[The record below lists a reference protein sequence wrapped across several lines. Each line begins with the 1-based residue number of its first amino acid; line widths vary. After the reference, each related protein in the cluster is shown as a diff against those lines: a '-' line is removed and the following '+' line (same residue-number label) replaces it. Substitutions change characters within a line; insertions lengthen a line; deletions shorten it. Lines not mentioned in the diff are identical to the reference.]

1 MTRKL
6 RSEPSKPRPS
16 EKLTELPSA
25 AAHREAAQYED
36 DNVGVEAAN
45 RTMQAAEGGARYAA
59 KLSARPRHEVKSQPQ
74 GAKQQ
79 QKRGIKD
86 AYAKARKG
94 KTTTTTATAKSAKK
108 AAEKEKKTA
117 QFIYRHR
124 KGIGIAVAL
133 FLVAAFIMNALT
145 SCSVFLQGGLSSVG
159 LTTYPSADEDML
171 GAEAAYAAMEA
182 ELQDYLDSYEATHD
196 YDEYHFDLDEISH
209 DPYVLMSLLTA
220 LKGGEWT
227 LDDVR
232 SDLEMLFERQYILT
246 EDVTRYTRYDEDGE
260 PYEYTTVTV
269 TLENFDLSHLPVYLL
284 TEDALSLYSLYMATL
299 GNRPDLFP
307 DSGYVGAYTDP
318 QPSYEIPPEALEDE
332 RFAAMM
338 EEAEKY
344 LGYPYVWG
352 GYNPNT
358 SFDCS
363 GFVSWVVNN
372 CGVGWSVGRLTAQ
385 GLYNICTPVS
395 EAEARPGDLVFFEYT
410 YDGPWITHV
419 GIYVGDGWMIH
430 AGDPIGY
437 IKFMDSYY
445 SDNFVGFGRLP
456 AV

>member
-6 RSEPSKPRPS
+6 RSEPAKPRPS

-45 RTMQAAEGGARYAA
+45 RTTQAAEGTARYAA
-59 KLSARPRHEVKSQPQ
+59 KLSARPRHEVKPEPH

-79 QKRGIKD
+79 QKRGIKE
-86 AYAKARKG
+86 AYTKARQG
-94 KTTTTTATAKSAKK
+94 KSTTTATAKSAKK

-133 FLVAAFIMNALT
+133 FLVVAFIMNALT
-145 SCSVFLQGGLSSVG
+145 SCSVFLQSGLNSVG

-182 ELQDYLDSYEATHD
+182 ELQYYLDSYEATHD
-196 YDEYHFDLDEISH
+196 YDEYHFDLDDIEH
-209 DPYVLMSLLTA
+209 DPYVLISLLTA

-227 LDDVR
+227 LSDVQ

-246 EDVTRYTRYDEDGE
+246 EDVTTYTRYDEDGE
-260 PYEYTTVTV
+260 PYEYTVCTV
-269 TLENFDLSHLPVYLL
+269 TLENFDLSHLPVYIFP
-284 TEDALSLYSLYMATL
+284 EEKLSLYAMYMGTL

-307 DSGYVGAYTDP
+307 DSEYIAKYENAILEL
-318 QPSYEIPPEALEDE
+318 EIPEEYFEDE

-372 CGVGWSVGRLTAQ
+372 CGLGYDIGRLDAG
-385 GLYNICTPVS
+385 GLYYLCTPVS
-395 EAEARPGDLVFFEYT
+395 EAEARPGDLVFFEHT
-410 YDGPWITHV
+410 FEGPWITHV

-430 AGDPIGY
+430 AGSPISY

-456 AV
+456 AP

>member
-1 MTRKL
+1 MSRKL
-6 RSEPSKPRPS
+6 HPEPKKPRPS
-16 EKLTELPSA
+16 AKLTELPSA
-25 AAHREAAQYED
+25 AVHREAAQYED

-45 RTMQAAEGGARYAA
+45 RTTQAAEGGARYAA
-59 KLSARPRHEVKSQPQ
+59 KLSTRPRHEVKPEPQ

-86 AYAKARKG
+86 AYTKTRQG
-94 KTTTTTATAKSAKK
+94 KSTTTATAKGAKK

-124 KGIGIAVAL
+124 KGIGIAAAL

-145 SCSVFLQGGLSSVG
+145 SCSVFLQGGLNSVG

-171 GAEAAYAAMEA
+171 AAEAAYAAMEA
-182 ELQDYLDSYEATHD
+182 ELQNYLDSYEATHD
-196 YDEYHFDLDEISH
+196 YDEYHMDIDDIEH
-209 DPYVLMSLLTA
+209 DPYVLISILTA
-220 LKGGEWT
+220 WFGGEWT
-227 LDDVR
+227 MDEAEAVLGT
-232 SDLEMLFERQYILT
+232 LFDRQYILT
-246 EDVTRYTRYDEDGE
+246 ETVQTYGEGED
-260 PYEYTTVTV
+260 EYTVCTV

-318 QPSYEIPPEALEDE
+318 KPTYEIPPEALEDE
-332 RFAAMM
+332 QFAAMM
-338 EEAEKY
+338 EEAQKY
-344 LGYPYVWG
+344 FGYPYVWG
-352 GYNPNT
+352 GSSPAT

-372 CGVGWSVGRLTAQ
+372 CGLGYDIGRLTAQ

-395 EAEARPGDLVFFEYT
+395 EAEAKPGDLVFFEYT
-410 YDGPWITHV
+410 YEGPWITHV

>member
-1 MTRKL
+1 MSRKL
-6 RSEPSKPRPS
+6 HREPKKPRPS
-16 EKLTELPSA
+16 AKLTELPSA

-36 DNVGVEAAN
+36 DNVGVEVAN
-45 RTMQAAEGGARYAA
+45 RTTQAAEGGARYAA
-59 KLSARPRHEVKSQPQ
+59 KLSARPRHEVKPEPQ

-86 AYAKARKG
+86 AYTKARKG

-159 LTTYPSADEDML
+159 LTTYPSSDEDML
-171 GAEAAYAAMEA
+171 AAEAAYTAMEA
-182 ELQDYLDSYEATHD
+182 ELQAYLDSYEATHD
-196 YDEYHFDLDEISH
+196 YDEYHFDLDAIEH
-209 DPYVLMSLLTA
+209 DPYVLISLLTA

-227 LDDVR
+227 LDEVR

-246 EDVTRYTRYDEDGE
+246 EDVTSYTRYDEDGE
-260 PYEYTTVTV
+260 PYEYTVCTV

-332 RFAAMM
+332 QFAAMM
-338 EEAEKY
+338 EEAQKY

-352 GYNPNT
+352 GSSPAT

-372 CGVGWSVGRLTAQ
+372 CGVGWSIGRLTAQ

-395 EAEARPGDLVFFEYT
+395 EAEAKPGDLVFFEYT
-410 YDGPWITHV
+410 YEGPWITHV

>member
-1 MTRKL
+1 MSRKL
-6 RSEPSKPRPS
+6 RPEPKKHRPS

-45 RTMQAAEGGARYAA
+45 RTTQAAEGGVHYAA
-59 KLSARPRHEVKSQPQ
+59 KLSERPTRKTKAEPQ
-74 GAKQQ
+74 GAKAQ

-86 AYAKARKG
+86 AYAKARQG
-94 KTTTTTATAKSAKK
+94 KSTTTATAKSAKK

-145 SCSVFLQGGLSSVG
+145 SCSVFLQGGLNSVG

-196 YDEYHFDLDEISH
+196 YDEYHIDLDEISH

-220 LKGGEWT
+220 LKGGEWA

-246 EDVTRYTRYDEDGE
+246 EDVTTYTRYDEDGE
-260 PYEYTTVTV
+260 PYEHTVCTV

-318 QPSYEIPPEALEDE
+318 KPTYEIPPEALEDE
-332 RFAAMM
+332 QFAAMM
-338 EEAEKY
+338 EEAQKY
-344 LGYPYVWG
+344 VGYPYVWG
-352 GYNPNT
+352 GSSPAT

-372 CGVGWSVGRLTAQ
+372 CGVGWSIGRLTAQ

-395 EAEARPGDLVFFEYT
+395 EAEAKPGDLVFFEYT

>member
-6 RSEPSKPRPS
+6 HREPKKPRPS

-36 DNVGVEAAN
+36 DNVGVESAN
-45 RTMQAAEGGARYAA
+45 RTTQAAEGGARYAA
-59 KLSARPRHEVKSQPQ
+59 KLSERPTRKTKAEPH

-79 QKRGIKD
+79 QKRGIKE
-86 AYAKARKG
+86 AYSKARQG
-94 KTTTTTATAKSAKK
+94 KSTTTATAKSAKK

-124 KGIGIAVAL
+124 KGIGIAAAL
-133 FLVAAFIMNALT
+133 FLAVAFIMNALT

-159 LTTYPSADEDML
+159 ITTFPSSDEDML
-171 GAEAAYAAMEA
+171 GAEAAYTAMEA
-182 ELQDYLDSYEATHD
+182 ELQDYLDSYEAAHD
-196 YDEYHFDLDEISH
+196 YDEYHFDLDDIEH
-209 DPYVLMSLLTA
+209 DPYVLMSILTA
-220 LKGGEWT
+220 WFGGEWT
-227 LDDVR
+227 MDEAEAVLGT
-232 SDLEMLFERQYILT
+232 LFDRQYILT
-246 EDVTRYTRYDEDGE
+246 ETVQTYGEGED
-260 PYEYTTVTV
+260 EYTVCTV

-318 QPSYEIPPEALEDE
+318 KPTYEIPPEALEDE
-332 RFAAMM
+332 QFAAMM
-338 EEAEKY
+338 EEAQKY
-344 LGYPYVWG
+344 VGYPYVWG
-352 GYNPNT
+352 GSSPAT

-372 CGVGWSVGRLTAQ
+372 CGVGWSIGRLTAQ

-395 EAEARPGDLVFFEYT
+395 EAEAKPGDLVFFEYT
-410 YDGPWITHV
+410 YEGPWITHV

>member
-1 MTRKL
+1 MSRKL
-6 RSEPSKPRPS
+6 HPEPKKPRPS

-45 RTMQAAEGGARYAA
+45 RTAQAAEGGARYAA
-59 KLSARPRHEVKSQPQ
+59 KLSTRPRHEVKPEPH

-86 AYAKARKG
+86 AYTKARQG
-94 KTTTTTATAKSAKK
+94 KSTTTATAKSAKK
-108 AAEKEKKTA
+108 AAEKEKKTT

-133 FLVAAFIMNALT
+133 FLAVAFIMNALT
-145 SCSVFLQGGLSSVG
+145 SCSVFLQGGLNSVG
-159 LTTYPSADEDML
+159 ITTFPSSDEDML
-171 GAEAAYAAMEA
+171 AAEAAYAAMEA
-182 ELQDYLDSYEATHD
+182 ELQAYLDSYEAAHD
-196 YDEYHFDLDEISH
+196 YDEYHMDIDDIEH
-209 DPYVLMSLLTA
+209 DPYVLMSILTA
-220 LKGGEWT
+220 WFGGEWT
-227 LDDVR
+227 MDEAEAVLGT
-232 SDLEMLFERQYILT
+232 LFDRQYILT
-246 EDVTRYTRYDEDGE
+246 ENVQTYGEGED
-260 PYEYTTVTV
+260 EYTVCTV
-269 TLENFDLSHLPVYLL
+269 TLENFDLSHLPVYIFP
-284 TEDALSLYSLYMATL
+284 EEKLSLYAMYMGTL

-318 QPSYEIPPEALEDE
+318 KPTYEIPPEALEDE
-332 RFAAMM
+332 QFAAMM
-338 EEAEKY
+338 EEAQKY
-344 LGYPYVWG
+344 VGYPYVWG
-352 GYNPNT
+352 GSSPAT

-372 CGVGWSVGRLTAQ
+372 CGVGWSIGRLTAQ

-395 EAEARPGDLVFFEYT
+395 EAEAKPGDLVFFEYT
-410 YDGPWITHV
+410 YEGPWITHV

>member
-332 RFAAMM
+332 QFAAMM
-338 EEAEKY
+338 EEAQKY

-352 GYNPNT
+352 GSSPAT

>member
-1 MTRKL
+1 MSRKL
-6 RSEPSKPRPS
+6 RPEPKKPRPS

-25 AAHREAAQYED
+25 AAHHEAAQYED

-45 RTMQAAEGGARYAA
+45 RTTQAAEGGVHYAA
-59 KLSARPRHEVKSQPQ
+59 KLSERPTRKTKAEPQ
-74 GAKQQ
+74 GAKAQ

-86 AYAKARKG
+86 AYAKARQG
-94 KTTTTTATAKSAKK
+94 KSTTTATAKSAKK

-133 FLVAAFIMNALT
+133 FLVVAFILNALT
-145 SCSVFLQGGLSSVG
+145 SCSVFLQGGLNSVG

-182 ELQDYLDSYEATHD
+182 ELQDYLDSYEATHN

-220 LKGGEWT
+220 IKGGEWT
-227 LDDVR
+227 LDDVQ

-246 EDVTRYTRYDEDGE
+246 EDVTTETRYDENGE
-260 PYEYTTVTV
+260 AYEYTVCTV

-284 TEDALSLYSLYMATL
+284 TEDKLSMYSLYMATL

-307 DSGYVGAYTDP
+307 GYAPSTDAGTD
-318 QPSYEIPPEALEDE
+318 YEIPPEALEDE
-332 RFAAMM
+332 QFAAMM
-338 EEAEKY
+338 AEAEKY
-344 LGYPYVWG
+344 IGFPYVWG
-352 GYNPNT
+352 GSSPAT

-372 CGVGWSVGRLTAQ
+372 CGVGWNVGRLTAQ

-395 EAEARPGDLVFFEYT
+395 EAEAKPGDLVFFEYT
-410 YDGPWITHV
+410 YEGPWITHV
-419 GIYVGDGWMIH
+419 GIYVGEGYMIH
-430 AGDPIGY
+430 AGSPIGY
-437 IKFMDSYY
+437 LEIMTSKY

>member
-6 RSEPSKPRPS
+6 RSEPKKPRQS
-16 EKLTELPSA
+16 SKLTELPSA
-25 AAHREAAQYED
+25 AAHHEAAQYED

-45 RTMQAAEGGARYAA
+45 RTTQAAEGGVHYAA

-74 GAKQQ
+74 GAKAQ

-86 AYAKARKG
+86 AYAKARQG
-94 KTTTTTATAKSAKK
+94 KSTTTATAKGAKK

-133 FLVAAFIMNALT
+133 FLAVVFIMNALT
-145 SCSVFLQGGLSSVG
+145 SCSVFLQGGLNSVG

-182 ELQDYLDSYEATHD
+182 ELQDYLDSYEATHY

-227 LDDVR
+227 LSDVQ

-246 EDVTRYTRYDEDGE
+246 EDVTTYTRYDEDGE

-269 TLENFDLSHLPVYLL
+269 TLENFDLSHLPVYIFP
-284 TEDALSLYSLYMATL
+284 EEKLSLYAMYMGTL

-307 DSGYVGAYTDP
+307 DSEYIAKYENAILEL
-318 QPSYEIPPEALEDE
+318 EIPEEYFEDE

-352 GYNPNT
+352 GSSPAT

-372 CGVGWSVGRLTAQ
+372 CGVGWSIGRLTAQ

-395 EAEARPGDLVFFEYT
+395 EAEAKPGDLVFFEYT

-437 IKFMDSYY
+437 IKIMDSYY

>member
-6 RSEPSKPRPS
+6 RSEPKKPRPS
-16 EKLTELPSA
+16 AKLTELPSA
-25 AAHREAAQYED
+25 AVHREAAQYED

-45 RTMQAAEGGARYAA
+45 RTTQAAEGGVHYAA
-59 KLSARPRHEVKSQPQ
+59 KLSERPTRKTKAEPQ
-74 GAKQQ
+74 GAKAQ

-86 AYAKARKG
+86 AYAKARQG
-94 KTTTTTATAKSAKK
+94 KSTTTATAKSAKK

-124 KGIGIAVAL
+124 KGIGIAAAL
-133 FLVAAFIMNALT
+133 FLAVAFFLNILT

-159 LTTYPSADEDML
+159 ITTFPSADEDML
-171 GAEAAYAAMEA
+171 AAEAAYAAMEA
-182 ELQDYLDSYEATHD
+182 ELQNYLDSYEATHD
-196 YDEYHFDLDEISH
+196 YDEYHMDIDDIEH
-209 DPYVLMSLLTA
+209 DPYVLISLLTA

-227 LDDVR
+227 LDEVR
-232 SDLEMLFERQYILT
+232 PDLDMLFERQYILT
-246 EDVTRYTRYDEDGE
+246 EDVTTYTRYDEDGE
-260 PYEYTTVTV
+260 PYEYTVCTG
-269 TLENFDLSHLPVYLL
+269 TLENFDLSHLPVYIFP
-284 TEDALSLYSLYMATL
+284 EEKLSLYAMYMGTL

-307 DSGYVGAYTDP
+307 DSEYIAKYENAILEL
-318 QPSYEIPPEALEDE
+318 EIPEEYFEDE

-372 CGVGWSVGRLTAQ
+372 CGLGYDIGRLDAG
-385 GLYNICTPVS
+385 GLYYLCTPVS
-395 EAEARPGDLVFFEYT
+395 EAEARPGDLVFFEHT
-410 YDGPWITHV
+410 FEGPWITHV

-430 AGDPIGY
+430 AGSPISY
-437 IKFMDSYY
+437 IKFMESYY

-456 AV
+456 AP

>member
-6 RSEPSKPRPS
+6 RSEPAKSRPS
-16 EKLTELPSA
+16 SKLTELPSA

-45 RTMQAAEGGARYAA
+45 RTTQAAEGGARYAA
-59 KLSARPRHEVKSQPQ
+59 KLSERPTRKTKAEPH

-86 AYAKARKG
+86 AYTKARQG
-94 KTTTTTATAKSAKK
+94 KSTTTATAKSAKK

-133 FLVAAFIMNALT
+133 FLVVAFIMNALT

-159 LTTYPSADEDML
+159 ITTFPSSDEDML
-171 GAEAAYAAMEA
+171 AAEAAYAAMEA
-182 ELQDYLDSYEATHD
+182 ELQAYLDSYEAAHD
-196 YDEYHFDLDEISH
+196 YDEYHMDIDDIEH
-209 DPYVLMSLLTA
+209 DPYVLISILTA
-220 LKGGEWT
+220 WFGGEWT
-227 LDDVR
+227 MDEAEAVLGT
-232 SDLEMLFERQYILT
+232 LFDRQYILT
-246 EDVTRYTRYDEDGE
+246 ETVQTYGEGED
-260 PYEYTTVTV
+260 EYTVCTV
-269 TLENFDLSHLPVYLL
+269 TLENFDLSHLPVYIFP
-284 TEDALSLYSLYMATL
+284 EEKLSLYAMYMGTL

-307 DSGYVGAYTDP
+307 DSEYIAKYENTILEL
-318 QPSYEIPPEALEDE
+318 EIPEEYFEDE

-372 CGVGWSVGRLTAQ
+372 CGLGYDIGRLDAG
-385 GLYNICTPVS
+385 GLYYLCTPVS
-395 EAEARPGDLVFFEYT
+395 EAEARPGDLVFFEHT
-410 YDGPWITHV
+410 FEGPWITHV

-430 AGDPIGY
+430 AGSPISY
-437 IKFMDSYY
+437 IKFMESYY

-456 AV
+456 AP